1 MDVSP
6 RRLVDPK
13 IPEASKHVYTPA
25 CYVGTRCSGVQ
36 LSGLQPA
43 SILGNSSYVGNIERV
58 LGSESTSTAFPSYI
72 CLLVP
77 DLLSHVDNVTVTALP
92 RQCLQFVNLSSHPKN
107 NLACDVLEDIF
118 KKQSF
123 S

>member
-1 MDVSP
+1 M
-6 RRLVDPK
+6 
-13 IPEASKHVYTPA
+13 YTPA
-25 CYVGTRCSGVQ
+25 CYVGTWCPGVQ

-43 SILGNSSYVGNIERV
+43 SVLGNSPYVGNIERV
-58 LGSESTSTAFPSYI
+58 LGRESTSTAFPSYI

-77 DLLSHVDNVTVTALP
+77 DLLSHVDNVTALS
-92 RQCLQFVNLSSHPKN
+92 RQCLQFVNPSSHPKN